1 MSNIERQ
8 IDLTEIKKM
17 LKARLSPQR
26 YKPSLAVSRSAV
38 SLAKRYDCDI
48 QKAELAGLVHDIC
61 KDDSKEVQLQTAKE
75 FGIILTEFE
84 LSCPKLWHS
93 IVGAEYVRQRII
105 DDDDIVNAVRYHTS
119 ARMDMSLLEKVI
131 YVADC
136 ISSDRTFKG
145 VSQLRTLA
153 KKSLDGVILSMT
165 RTTLEELVRASM
177 PLHSDTV
184 NAYNQLCVK

>member
-26 YKPSLAVSRSAV
+26 YKHSLAVSRSAV

>member
-1 MSNIERQ
+1 MSSIEHQ
-8 IDLTEIKKM
+8 IDQAEIKKM

-26 YKPSLAVSRSAV
+26 YKHSIAVARSAV

-48 QKAELAGLVHDIC
+48 QKAEVAGLLHDIC

-84 LSCPKLWHS
+84 MNCPKLWHS
-93 IVGAEYVRQRII
+93 IVGAEFVRRQII
-105 DDDDIVNAVRYHTS
+105 DDDDIVNAIRYHTS

-153 KKSLDGVILSMT
+153 KKSLDGVILNMT

>member
-1 MSNIERQ
+1 
-8 IDLTEIKKM
+8 M

-26 YKPSLAVSRSAV
+26 YKHSLAVSRAAV
-38 SLAKRYDCDI
+38 SLAKRYDCDV
-48 QKAELAGLVHDIC
+48 QKAELAGLIHVVC
-61 KDDSKEVQLQTAKE
+61 KDDSKEVQLQTAEE

-84 LSCPKLWHS
+84 RNCPKLWHS
-93 IVGAEYVRQRII
+93 IVGAEYVRRYII

-119 ARMDMSLLEKVI
+119 ARADMSLLEKVI

-145 VSQLRTLA
+145 VSQLRSQA
-153 KKSLDGVILSMT
+153 KKSLDSVILSMT
-165 RTTLEELVRASM
+165 RTTLEELVSSSL
-177 PLHSDTV
+177 PLHSDSV